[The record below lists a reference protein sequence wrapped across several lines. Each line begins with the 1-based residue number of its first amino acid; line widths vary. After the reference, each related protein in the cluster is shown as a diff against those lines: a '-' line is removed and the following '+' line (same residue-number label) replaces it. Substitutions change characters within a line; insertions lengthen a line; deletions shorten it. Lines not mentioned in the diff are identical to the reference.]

1 MKRGVIIGA
10 TGGLV
15 AGVSLGALALAA
27 PSWASFN
34 GLHGAQLAAP
44 AVAQLAAPV
53 AGQQA
58 RWGVTPNLSD
68 LVQQVSPSVV
78 QIQVRSAAN
87 TRLMSGPGGQ
97 GGNPFEG
104 TPFEDFF
111 QRSVPGGGQGQ
122 RQEQPDRRGSGSGF
136 LIQGGYIVTNN
147 HVVDD
152 ASRMTVVFNDGREL
166 QATLV
171 GTDPKTDL
179 AVIKVEGANLP
190 PAVAWGDSTKARPG
204 DNVFAI
210 GSPFG
215 LGNTVTAGIVSAR
228 GRSLGQSYDDYI
240 QVDAPINQGNSGG
253 PLFDATG
260 RVIGVNSAIYSP
272 SGGNVGIGFSIPSDL
287 AQNIVQQII
296 SHGTVERGW
305 LGVGIQEVTPD
316 IAASLN
322 LPAAKGALVNLVN
335 EGSPAARAGVK
346 ERDLILSFGDREI
359 SHLTDLTRAVA
370 DTKAGTTK
378 DLKIIRDGRQQ
389 TLKVKIERLAA
400 DNAKETQLAGTTP
413 NSAGP
418 ASVSMSELGLGL
430 ASGAEGLTVASV
442 KVNSPAFDAGIR
454 QGDKVVSI
462 NQIDVTTPEAAR
474 KAVDEAK
481 RQKRSAVLMQVE
493 RDNVRR
499 FVGVPFSEG

>member
-1 MKRGVIIGA
+1 MKRGVVIGA
-10 TGGLV
+10 AGGLI

-34 GLHGAQLAAP
+34 GIHGAQVAAP

-53 AGQQA
+53 AAQQG

-68 LVQQVSPSVV
+68 LVQQVAPSVV
-78 QIQVRSAAN
+78 QIQVRSPN
-87 TRLMSGPGGQ
+87 STRLMSGPGRE
-97 GGNPFEG
+97 GNPFEG

-111 QRSVPGGGQGQ
+111 QRNFPGAQVQPGQ
-122 RQEQPDRRGSGSGF
+122 ELPDRRGAGSGF

-152 ASRMTVVFNDGREL
+152 ASRMTVVFDDGREMT
-166 QATLV
+166 ATLV

-179 AVIKVEGANLP
+179 AVIKVDGSKLP
-190 PAVAWGDSTKARPG
+190 PALQWGDSTRARPG

-253 PLFDATG
+253 PLFDASG

-296 SHGTVERGW
+296 STGSVERGW
-305 LGVGIQEVTPD
+305 LGVGIQEVTPE

-335 EGSPAARAGVK
+335 ENSPAARAGVK

-378 DLKIIRDGRQQ
+378 DLKIMRDGRQQ
-389 TLKVKIERLAA
+389 TLKVRIEKLAAEAGEPTRLAGA
-400 DNAKETQLAGTTP
+400 SP
-413 NSAGP
+413 SSAS
-418 ASVSMSELGLGL
+418 ASALSMPELGLGL
-430 ASGAEGLTVASV
+430 ASGADGLTIANV
-442 KVNSPAFDAGIR
+442 KINSAAFDAGLR
-454 QGDKVVSI
+454 QGDKVISI
-462 NQIDVTTPEAAR
+462 NQVDVKTPEAAK

-481 RQKRSAVLMQVE
+481 KQKRSAVLMQVE
-493 RDNVRR
+493 RDGQPR

>member
-1 MKRGVIIGA
+1 MKRGAIIGA
-10 TGGLV
+10 TGGLI

-27 PSWASFN
+27 PGWASLN
-34 GLHGAQLAAP
+34 GVHGAQLSAP
-44 AVAQLAAPV
+44 VVAQQAAPV
-53 AGQQA
+53 AAQQG
-58 RWGVTPNLSD
+58 RWGVVPNLSD

-78 QIQVRSAAN
+78 QIQVRSPN
-87 TRLMSGPGGQ
+87 STRLMSGPGRE
-97 GGNPFEG
+97 GNPFEG

-111 QRSVPGGGQGQ
+111 QRNFPGGQAQPGQ
-122 RQEQPDRRGSGSGF
+122 EMPDRRGAGSGF

-152 ASRMTVVFNDGREL
+152 ASRMTVVFDDGREMT
-166 QATLV
+166 ATLV

-179 AVIKVEGANLP
+179 AVIKVDGGNLP
-190 PAVAWGDSTKARPG
+190 PALAWGDSTRARPG

-253 PLFDATG
+253 PLFDASG

-272 SGGNVGIGFSIPSDL
+272 TGGNVGIGFSIPADL

-296 SHGTVERGW
+296 QNGSVERGW
-305 LGVGIQEVTPD
+305 LGVGIQEVTPE
-316 IAASLN
+316 IAAGLN
-322 LPAAKGALVNLVN
+322 LPSAKGALVNLVN
-335 EGSPAARAGVK
+335 ENSPAARAGVK
-346 ERDLILSFGDREI
+346 ERDLIVAYGDREI
-359 SHLTDLTRAVA
+359 RDLTDLTRAVA

-389 TLKVKIERLAA
+389 TLKVRIDKLAAEAGEPTRLAGA
-400 DNAKETQLAGTTP
+400 SP
-413 NSAGP
+413 SSAG
-418 ASVSMSELGLGL
+418 ALSMSELGLGL
-430 ASGAEGLTVASV
+430 ASNGDGLVVANV
-442 KVNSPAFDAGIR
+442 KVNSAAFDAGLR
-454 QGDKVVSI
+454 QGDKVISI
-462 NQIDVTTPEAAR
+462 NQVDVKTPDAAK

-481 RQKRSAVLMQVE
+481 KQKRSAVLMQVE
-493 RDNVRR
+493 RDGQRR

>member
-1 MKRGVIIGA
+1 
-10 TGGLV
+10 
-15 AGVSLGALALAA
+15 
-27 PSWASFN
+27 
-34 GLHGAQLAAP
+34 
-44 AVAQLAAPV
+44 VAQQAAPV
-53 AGQQA
+53 AAQQG
-58 RWGVTPNLSD
+58 RWGVVPNLSD

-78 QIQVRSAAN
+78 QIQVRSPN
-87 TRLMSGPGGQ
+87 STRLMSGPGRE
-97 GGNPFEG
+97 GNPFEG

-111 QRSVPGGGQGQ
+111 QRNFPGGQAQPGQ
-122 RQEQPDRRGSGSGF
+122 EMPDRRGAGSGF

-152 ASRMTVVFNDGREL
+152 ASRMTVVFDDGREMT
-166 QATLV
+166 ATLV

-179 AVIKVEGANLP
+179 AVIKVDGGNLP
-190 PAVAWGDSTKARPG
+190 PALAWGDSTRARPG

-253 PLFDATG
+253 PLFDASG

-272 SGGNVGIGFSIPSDL
+272 TGGNVGIGFSIPADL

-296 SHGTVERGW
+296 QNGSVERGW
-305 LGVGIQEVTPD
+305 LGVGIQEVTPE
-316 IAASLN
+316 IAAGLN
-322 LPAAKGALVNLVN
+322 LPSAKGALVNLVN
-335 EGSPAARAGVK
+335 ENSPAARAGVK
-346 ERDLILSFGDREI
+346 ERDLIVAYGDREI
-359 SHLTDLTRAVA
+359 RDLTDLTRAVA

-389 TLKVKIERLAA
+389 TLKVRIDKLAAEAGEPTRLAGA
-400 DNAKETQLAGTTP
+400 SP
-413 NSAGP
+413 SSAG
-418 ASVSMSELGLGL
+418 ALSMSELGLGL
-430 ASGAEGLTVASV
+430 ASNGDGLVVANV
-442 KVNSPAFDAGIR
+442 KVNSAAFDAGLR
-454 QGDKVVSI
+454 QGDKVISI
-462 NQIDVTTPEAAR
+462 NQVDVKTPDAAK

-481 RQKRSAVLMQVE
+481 KQKRSAVLMQVE
-493 RDNVRR
+493 RDGQRR

>member
-1 MKRGVIIGA
+1 MKRGAIIGA
-10 TGGLV
+10 TGGLI

-27 PSWASFN
+27 PGWASLN
-34 GLHGAQLAAP
+34 GVHGAQLSAP
-44 AVAQLAAPV
+44 VVAQQAAPV
-53 AGQQA
+53 AAQQG
-58 RWGVTPNLSD
+58 RWGVVPNLSD

-78 QIQVRSAAN
+78 QIQVRSPN
-87 TRLMSGPGGQ
+87 STRLMSGPGRE
-97 GGNPFEG
+97 GNPFEG

-111 QRSVPGGGQGQ
+111 QRNFPGGQAQPGQ
-122 RQEQPDRRGSGSGF
+122 EMPDRRGAGSGF

-152 ASRMTVVFNDGREL
+152 ASRMTVVFDDGREMT
-166 QATLV
+166 ATLV

-179 AVIKVEGANLP
+179 AVIKVDGGNLP
-190 PAVAWGDSTKARPG
+190 PALAWGDSTRARPG

-253 PLFDATG
+253 PLFDASG

-272 SGGNVGIGFSIPSDL
+272 TGGNVGIGFSIPADL
-287 AQNIVQQII
+287 AQNIVQ
-296 SHGTVERGW
+296 HGSVERGW
-305 LGVGIQEVTPD
+305 LGVGIQEVTPE
-316 IAASLN
+316 IAAGLN
-322 LPAAKGALVNLVN
+322 LPSAKGALVNLVN
-335 EGSPAARAGVK
+335 ENSPAARAGVK
-346 ERDLILSFGDREI
+346 ERDLIVAYGDREI
-359 SHLTDLTRAVA
+359 RDLTDLTRAVA

-389 TLKVKIERLAA
+389 TLKVRIDKLAAEAGEPTRLAGA
-400 DNAKETQLAGTTP
+400 SP
-413 NSAGP
+413 SSAG
-418 ASVSMSELGLGL
+418 ALSMSELGLGL
-430 ASGAEGLTVASV
+430 ASNGDGLVVANV
-442 KVNSPAFDAGIR
+442 KVNSAAFDAGLR
-454 QGDKVVSI
+454 QGDKVISI
-462 NQIDVTTPEAAR
+462 NQVDVKTPDAAK

-481 RQKRSAVLMQVE
+481 KQKRSAVLMQVE
-493 RDNVRR
+493 RDGQRR

>member
-1 MKRGVIIGA
+1 MKRGVVIGA

-34 GLHGAQLAAP
+34 TVQAAQVAAP
-44 AVAQLAAPV
+44 AVAQMAAPV

-58 RWGVTPNLSD
+58 RWGVAPNLSD
-68 LVQQVSPSVV
+68 LVQQVAPSVV

-97 GGNPFEG
+97 GANPFEG
-104 TPFEDFF
+104 TPFEEFF
-111 QRSVPGGGQGQ
+111 QRNFPGGQPGQ
-122 RQEQPDRRGSGSGF
+122 EMPDRRGSGSGF

-152 ASRMTVVFNDGREL
+152 ATRMTVVFDDGREM

-179 AVIKVEGANLP
+179 AVIKVEGKNLP
-190 PAVAWGDSTKARPG
+190 PALSWGDSTKARPG

-215 LGNTVTAGIVSAR
+215 LGNTVTAGIISAR

-253 PLFDATG
+253 PLFDSTG

-296 SHGTVERGW
+296 QNGSVERGW
-305 LGVGIQEVTPD
+305 LGVGIQQVTPE

-335 EGSPAARAGVK
+335 ENSPASRAGVK
-346 ERDLILSFGDREI
+346 ERDLIVAFGDREI
-359 SHLTDLTRAVA
+359 SSLTDLTRAVA
-370 DTKAGTTK
+370 DTKAGATK

-389 TLKVKIERLAA
+389 TLKVKIEKLADSSEPLRLASA
-400 DNAKETQLAGTTP
+400 SSNASPSGAVT
-413 NSAGP
+413 
-418 ASVSMSELGLGL
+418 MSELGLGL
-430 ASGAEGLTVASV
+430 AAGADGLAVANV

-454 QGDKVVSI
+454 QGDKVISI
-462 NQIDVTTPEAAR
+462 NQVDVTTPEAAK
-474 KAVDEAK
+474 KAVEEAK
-481 RQKRSAVLMQVE
+481 KQKRSAVLVQVE
-493 RDNVRR
+493 RDGQRR